1 MGDIAQRGNRL
12 TFAKGG
18 KGEWIEPIKTKAKK
32 DTESVRD
39 VRAGGGAIRVGK
51 AFGGPS
57 HSVRRAVKKILKKA
71 KAKKDTESVRDVRAG
86 GGAIRA
92 TTRQIAKKIKAKKD
106 TESVKDVR

>member
-12 TFAKGG
+12 TFAKGGKGG

-39 VRAGGGAIRVGK
+39 VRAGGGAIR
-51 AFGGPS
+51 
-57 HSVRRAVKKILKKA
+57 
-71 KAKKDTESVRDVRAG
+71 
-86 GGAIRA
+86 A
-92 TTRQIAKKIKAKKD
+92 TARQIAKKIKAKKD

>member
-39 VRAGGGAIRVGK
+39 VRAGGGRAGF
-51 AFGGPS
+51 FGGAR
-57 HSVRRAVKKILKKA
+57 VIK
-71 KAKKDTESVRDVRAG
+71 
-86 GGAIRA
+86 GAIKLLKEHA
-92 TTRQIAKKIKAKKD
+92 TKKGWKSI
-106 TESVKDVR
+106 E

>member
-18 KGEWIEPIKTKAKK
+18 
-32 DTESVRD
+32 
-39 VRAGGGAIRVGK
+39 RAGK

-57 HSVRRAVKKILKKA
+57 HSVRRTVKKILKKD

-92 TTRQIAKKIKAKKD
+92 TARQIAKKIKAKKD
-106 TESVKDVR
+106 TESVRDVRAEGGRSTKISKRGPVYNKNTGRKIIR